1 MRTIL
6 TVAGADSSAAAG
18 VQADVKTIAAHG
30 AYAVT
35 AITAV
40 TAQTRTS
47 VTASEPVSVRL
58 LAAQLRAAFEDFD
71 VAAAKTGMLADAPRA
86 LAVAE
91 AFEAWR
97 PPHYVLDPVVT
108 ATAGQALLAD
118 EGVDVLQQRL
128 LPLAALVTPNIVEAE
143 RLSGVTVRSLADARQ
158 AAKAILGY
166 GCGAVLVTGGHLA
179 AAPATD
185 VLVTRTGER
194 VLRGEWIPSA
204 ATRGTGCAYSAAIAA
219 NLANGADLE
228 SAVVAAKR
236 YIEGAL
242 RAGPAVGGTGVGEG
256 GDGERAPMHHGYA
269 LRRVPPRAGPECAK

>member
-1 MRTIL
+1 MRTVL
-6 TVAGADSSAAAG
+6 TVAGTDSSAAAG

-35 AITAV
+35 AIAAV
-40 TAQTRTS
+40 TAQTRTA

-58 LAAQLRAAFEDFD
+58 LAAQLRATFGDFD
-71 VAAAKTGMLADAPRA
+71 LAAAKTGMLMDAPRV

-97 PPHYVLDPVVT
+97 PPCYVLDPVIT

-118 EGVDVLQQRL
+118 EGVEVLQQRL
-128 LPLAALVTPNIVEAE
+128 LPLAALVTPNIAEAE
-143 RLSGVTVRSLADARQ
+143 RLSGVAVRSLADVRQ

-166 GCGAVLVTGGHLA
+166 GCGAVLVTGGHLS

-219 NLANGADLE
+219 NLGNGADLE

-242 RAGPAVGGTGVGEG
+242 RAGPAVRGKGGHP
-256 GDGERAPMHHGYA
+256 ERAPMHHGYA
-269 LRRVPPRAGPECAK
+269 LRKVPARAGPESAK

>member
-1 MRTIL
+1 MRPVL

-18 VQADVKTIAAHG
+18 VQADVKTVAAHG

-40 TAQTRTS
+40 TAQTRTA
-47 VTASEPVSVRL
+47 VTASESVSVHL

-86 LAVAE
+86 VTVAE

-128 LPLAALVTPNIVEAE
+128 LPLAALVTPNIAEAE
-143 RLSGVTVRSLADARQ
+143 RLSGVTVRSLADVRQ

-185 VLVTRTGER
+185 VLVTRSGER
-194 VLRGEWIPSA
+194 VLRGEWISSA

-228 SAVVAAKR
+228 NAVVAAKR

-242 RAGPAVGGTGVGEG
+242 RAGPAVGTTGAGKG

-269 LRRVPPRAGPECAK
+269 LRRVPP